1 MEQYLEVLKHVIKN
15 GKKIEDRTGTGT
27 LKTFGMQTRYN
38 LEKGFPLITT
48 KKLHVPSIIH
58 ELLWF
63 LRGETNINYLK
74 QNNVGIWNEWAD
86 ENNEVGK
93 IYGYQW
99 RSWETVKRDSN
110 GLKFITLD
118 QVKMTIENLKKNPFS
133 RRHVISAWN
142 VGQLDEMNL
151 PPCHILMQ
159 FDVDDQKRLS
169 LQVYQRSVD
178 VFLGLPFNI
187 ASYSL
192 FLMMVAQVCGYKA
205 YEFIHTFGDTH
216 LYLNH
221 IEQAKIQIKRK
232 PRDLPT
238 MTLNPEIKNIDHF
251 KFEDF
256 LLQNYN
262 PHPHIKGKVSV

>member
-1 MEQYLEVLKHVIKN
+1 MEQYLGVLKHVLEN
-15 GKKIEDRTGTGT
+15 GSKIEDRTGTGT
-27 LKTFGMQTRYN
+27 LKTFGYQSRYN
-38 LEKGFPLITT
+38 LEKGFPLLTT
-48 KKLHVPSIIH
+48 KKLHVESIIH

-74 QNNVGIWNEWAD
+74 WNGIKIWDEWAD

-93 IYGYQW
+93 LYGHQW
-99 RSWETVKRDSN
+99 RSWEAIKSSSD
-110 GLKFITLD
+110 GLKLIRID
-118 QVKMTIENLKKNPFS
+118 QIKETIKNLINNPYS

-151 PPCHILMQ
+151 PPCHIIMQ

-169 LQVYQRSVD
+169 LQVYQRSCD

-192 FLMMVAQVCGYKA
+192 LLMMVAQVCGYKP
-205 YEFIHTFGDTH
+205 YEFIHTLGDTH

-221 IEQAKIQIKRK
+221 LSQAKLQLKRN
-232 PRDLPT
+232 PRKLPT
-238 MTLNPEIKNIDHF
+238 ITLNPKVTNIDDF
-251 KFEDF
+251 KFNDF
-256 LLQNYN
+256 LLQNYY
-262 PHPHIKGKVSV
+262 PHPHIKGIVSV